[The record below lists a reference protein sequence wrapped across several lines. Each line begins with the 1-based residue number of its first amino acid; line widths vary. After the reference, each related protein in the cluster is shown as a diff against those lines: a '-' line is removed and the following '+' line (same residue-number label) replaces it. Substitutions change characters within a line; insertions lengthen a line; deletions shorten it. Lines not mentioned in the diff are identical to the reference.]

1 MGGLD
6 IGQSISVKDR
16 TVLAVE
22 AVEGTDACIE
32 RTGQLCPRGNWTLI
46 KVAKPQQ
53 DMRFDLPTIGPQ
65 TIERMIAAGGKAIA
79 IEAGMTI
86 LVDRDRTLRLANRH
100 GICIISLI
108 STKRSLS
115 ER

>member
-1 MGGLD
+1 
-6 IGQSISVKDR
+6 
-16 TVLAVE
+16 
-22 AVEGTDACIE
+22 
-32 RTGQLCPRGNWTLI
+32 
-46 KVAKPQQ
+46 
-53 DMRFDLPTIGPQ
+53 
-65 TIERMIAAGGKAIA
+65 
-79 IEAGMTI
+79 MTI